1 MSNSDNGVKR
11 SIANAVFSVRPLILL
26 IFLLGTAVMVYY
38 MLQLRVDAGFKKQL
52 PLDHEYMQTFLDYER
67 EFGGANRVMVA
78 LMARD
83 GEMFSPEFFEAFE
96 EVSNRVFLLPGVDRA
111 SVRSIFTPNVRFVEV
126 VEDGFAGGNV
136 IPADFAPSAE
146 MFERVRSN
154 IIKSGEVGRLVA
166 EDFSGAMVWANLL
179 EEDVAT
185 GETLDYQDVAAQLE
199 SIRSEFEN
207 DAHSVHIIGFAKIV
221 GDVADGARG
230 VVAYFGV
237 AFLITALLLMMYS
250 KSIWLTILPLVCSTI
265 AVIWQLGALS
275 LLGFGIDPM
284 NILTPFLV
292 FAIGVSH
299 GVQMISGWS
308 VEKFFGG
315 QSPASMHHN
324 GVTLDQCQEVSSLD
338 AAKATFMRLLAPGAI
353 ALLSDTVGFLTIL
366 LINIRIIQEL
376 AITASIGVAIIIFTN
391 LILLPILL
399 SYVRMHNSEK
409 FRQKEYAKAARPALI
424 WRLVASS
431 TRPGVAAL
439 LLIGGV
445 GLFAAALY
453 KSGDM
458 QIGDS
463 EAGVPELRPD
473 ARYNQDARLISE
485 RFALGTDLISVI
497 AETVPQACTEN
508 YQIMASI
515 DQFAWEISQV
525 EGVQQVITLPMVAK
539 VVNAG
544 WNEGNLRWKVLP
556 RNAFIMRQNLQNIE
570 TDTGLLNRDCS
581 AMPVMI
587 FTEDHKAETIVRVVN
602 RVKELRADLGTAD
615 VEFAGAGEVVESMLE
630 SEQEL
635 TEEMLRFRLATGN
648 VGVMAATNEEVSAA
662 QTPMLL
668 YVYGA
673 IVFLCLITFGSGRV
687 RTLITLPLLLVG
699 IGAVLFA
706 PALLS
711 NIYFLA
717 AMGAVVLLTLV
728 FSEGGRGTLCIVLP
742 LVLVSY
748 MAYSLMAFLGIGLK
762 VNTLPVV
769 ALGVGIGV
777 DYGIYIYSR
786 LKSYL
791 DAGMS
796 LDEAYM
802 HTLRLTGKAVFF
814 TAITLAVGVGTW
826 LLSDLQF
833 QADMGILLAFMFI
846 FNMVGAMLLLP
857 ALARWLLR
865 PQGNGKSVRA

>member
-1 MSNSDNGVKR
+1 MSNPENGAVKQ
-11 SIANAVFSVRPLILL
+11 SITNAVFSLRPIILL
-26 IFLLGTAVMVYY
+26 VFLVGTVFMAYN

-78 LMARD
+78 LMAQD
-83 GEMFSPEFFEAFE
+83 GEMFTPEFFEAFE
-96 EVSNRVFLLPGVDRA
+96 QVSNQVFLLPGVDRA

-179 EEDVAT
+179 EEDAAT
-185 GETLDYQDVAAQLE
+185 GETLDYQAVAAQLE
-199 SIRSEFEN
+199 AIRTEFEG

-230 VVAYFGV
+230 VVAYFGL
-237 AFLITALLLMMYS
+237 AFVITALLLLMYS
-250 KSIWLTILPLVCSTI
+250 KSVWLTVLPLVCSTI

-275 LLGFGIDPM
+275 LMGFGIDPM

-315 QSPASMHHN
+315 HSPASMHYDKIALED
-324 GVTLDQCQEVSSLD
+324 VQVASSLD
-338 AAKATFMRLLAPGAI
+338 ASKATFMRLLAPGAI

-391 LILLPILL
+391 LLLLPILL
-399 SYVRMHNSEK
+399 SYVSMRNTDK
-409 FRQKEYAKAARPALI
+409 FRQKQYAKAAKPALI
-424 WRLVASS
+424 WRMVASS
-431 TRPGVAAL
+431 TQPGVAAI
-439 LLIGGV
+439 LIVAGAV
-445 GLFAAALY
+445 LFAAALH
-453 KSGDM
+453 KSDDM
-458 QIGDS
+458 KIGDS
-463 EAGVPELRPD
+463 EAGVPELRQD

-485 RFALGTDLISVI
+485 RFSLGTDLISVI
-497 AETVPQACTEN
+497 AETESQACTEN
-508 YQIMASI
+508 HAVMESI
-515 DQFAWEISQV
+515 DHFAWQMRQV
-525 EGVQQVITLPMVAK
+525 EGVQQVITLPMAAK

-556 RNAFIMRQNLQNIE
+556 RNAFIMRQNLQNID

-602 RVKELRADLGTAD
+602 RVKALRAELGMPNL
-615 VEFAGAGEVVESMLE
+615 EFEGQGELVTGMIQDPDTEC
-630 SEQEL
+630 
-635 TEEMLRFRLATGN
+635 TEECLRFRLATGN
-648 VGVMAATNEEVSAA
+648 VGVMAATNEEVKAA

-673 IVFLCLITFGSGRV
+673 IVLLCLITFGSKLVKG
-687 RTLITLPLLLVG
+687 LITLPLVLVG
-699 IGAVLFA
+699 IGVVLLA
-706 PALLS
+706 PQLLS
-711 NIYFLA
+711 NMMFLYA
-717 AMGAVVLLTLV
+717 IAGVVVLTLLITQ
-728 FSEGGRGTLCIVLP
+728 GGRGTLCIILP

-748 MAYSLMAFLGIGLK
+748 LAYSLMAYLGIGLK

-786 LKSYL
+786 LKSYM
-791 DAGMS
+791 DAGMP
-796 LDEAYM
+796 LNEAYM
-802 HTLRLTGKAVFF
+802 RTLRLTGRAVFF

-826 LLSDLQF
+826 LFSDLQF

-846 FNMVGAMLLLP
+846 FNMIGAMLLLP

-865 PQGNGKSVRA
+865 PGDDSITA